1 MIRRRWSPREIA
13 LGAGFLAAMIALLS
27 FYVWY
32 QSEAVYLGL
41 QTQQREKD
49 IRLLNE
55 EIRKLELE
63 EAKLLAPTIVA
74 KTAREKLAL
83 VLPDVTDI
91 YYPGAGASG
100 R

>member
-13 LGAGFLAAMIALLS
+13 LGATFLVAAIALLS

-41 QTQQREKD
+41 ETQRREKD
-49 IRLLNE
+49 MRLLNE

-63 EAKLLAPTIVA
+63 KARLLAPTTVA
-74 KTAREKLAL
+74 EKARELGL

-91 YYPGAGASG
+91 YYPERSAGG

>member
-13 LGAGFLAAMIALLS
+13 LGAAFLVSVVALLS

-32 QSEAVYLGL
+32 QSAAVYLGH
-41 QTQQREKD
+41 QKQQCEKE
-49 IRLLNE
+49 IGLLNE
-55 EIRKLELE
+55 EIRRLELE
-63 EAKLLAPTIVA
+63 KAARLAPTVVA
-74 KTAREKLAL
+74 DRARELGL

-91 YYPGAGASG
+91 FYPEAGAGG

>member
-13 LGAGFLAAMIALLS
+13 LGAAFLVAVIALLS

-32 QSEAVYLGL
+32 QSEAVYIGL
-41 QTQQREKD
+41 QTQQREKE

-63 EAKLLAPTIVA
+63 EAKWLAPTIVA
-74 KTAREKLAL
+74 KRAREELQL

-91 YYPGAGASG
+91 YYPKAGAGG